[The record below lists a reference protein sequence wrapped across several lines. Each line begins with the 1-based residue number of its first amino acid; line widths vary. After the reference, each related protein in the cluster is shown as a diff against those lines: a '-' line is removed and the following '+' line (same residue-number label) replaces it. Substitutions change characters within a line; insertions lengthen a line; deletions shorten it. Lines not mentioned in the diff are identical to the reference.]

1 MANMNL
7 ENEIFETGK
16 PYFTLVVYDTEDKQW
31 INEFSDY
38 DKQSILDEMD
48 ECFFEVKPKHLKIL
62 KTSDNQKEI
71 DAAINKLNGEDAK
84 INLADM
90 EEIEIEALTK
100 MAKKELIDACLDQI
114 VKDIESGDLTAI
126 EELLVQVLN
135 FGLFSEEI
143 LKAFLSEV
151 EDD

>member
-1 MANMNL
+1 
-7 ENEIFETGK
+7 
-16 PYFTLVVYDTEDKQW
+16 
-31 INEFSDY
+31 
-38 DKQSILDEMD
+38 
-48 ECFFEVKPKHLKIL
+48 
-62 KTSDNQKEI
+62 
-71 DAAINKLNGEDAK
+71 
-84 INLADM
+84 M

>member
-48 ECFFEVKPKHLKIL
+48 ECFFEVKPKHSTLL
-62 KTSDNQKEI
+62 TSSDNQKEI